1 MADLLLAVLSGNA
14 EWCPTVGGTNDYG
27 YSYHFDIMAQ
37 AEVFGDNPVVNFE
50 EVDCPGPATT
60 DWSQCVCA

>member
-1 MADLLLAVLSGNA
+1 MSLALFSGNA

-50 EVDCPGPATT
+50 EVDCPGQATT